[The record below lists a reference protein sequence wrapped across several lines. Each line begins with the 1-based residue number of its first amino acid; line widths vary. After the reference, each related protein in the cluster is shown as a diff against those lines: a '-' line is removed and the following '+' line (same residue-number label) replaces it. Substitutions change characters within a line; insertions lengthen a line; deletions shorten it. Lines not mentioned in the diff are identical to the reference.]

1 MTMVSMETNY
11 KFDIVAT
18 KDAVQNAFDNA
29 GLVLALR
36 EATAVVKT
44 LSEELRETRQEYKN
58 YTAKTEKILL
68 GLTEYRKQNKNER
81 EKITKNV
88 VDYWLKKVSSP
99 KQSVTNKTVVY
110 FSPDNELYREP
121 KSEFCYRLETDSG
134 RVRIIQTLATH
145 KSYVPTESLV
155 EISGLASRKSLEGA
169 IQAINRITHKKLRIV
184 KLIEGFQDSG
194 YRLCSDI
201 ILKKE

>member
-11 KFDIVAT
+11 KFDILAT

-44 LSEELRETRQEYKN
+44 LSEELRETRQEYKS

-68 GLTEYRKQNKNER
+68 GLTEYRKQNRNER
-81 EKITKNV
+81 EKITRDV

-99 KQSVTNKTVVY
+99 KQSVTNKIVVY
-110 FSPDNELYREP
+110 FSADNELYCDP
-121 KSEFCYRLETDSG
+121 KSEHYYRLEANSG
-134 RVRIIQTLATH
+134 RSKLINTLIAH
-145 KSYVPTESLV
+145 KGYVPTQTLV
-155 EISGLASRKSLEGA
+155 ELTGLRNQKSIESTVYEMKK
-169 IQAINRITHKKLRIV
+169 IIHKKLNISNF
-184 KLIEGFQDSG
+184 IDGYQDSG
-194 YRLCSDI
+194 YRISPDVI
-201 ILKKE
+201 VKKD